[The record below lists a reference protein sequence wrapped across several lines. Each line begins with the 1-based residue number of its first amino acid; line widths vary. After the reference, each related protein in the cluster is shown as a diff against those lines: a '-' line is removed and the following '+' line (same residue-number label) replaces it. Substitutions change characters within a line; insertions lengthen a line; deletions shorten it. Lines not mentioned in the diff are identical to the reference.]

1 MNQDGVFESVPQ
13 SLDEF
18 SFSVPMI
25 GMDTHP
31 NDIDSAQFA
40 FPSSPVPFLDLLAA
54 LYEMPQ
60 GHASLASPS
69 DTAAAL

>member
-1 MNQDGVFESVPQ
+1 MSQDGVFESVPQ

-18 SFSVPMI
+18 SLSVPMI

-31 NDIDSAQFA
+31 NDIDSAHFA
-40 FPSSPVPFLDLLAA
+40 FPSSPVSFLDLLVAP
-54 LYEMPQ
+54 YEMPQ
-60 GHASLASPS
+60 VHVSLAGPS